1 MLSVRTDPPRSG
13 PERGRLSAYLDHQ
26 RATVLGTCERL
37 PAADLLRESVDGKVG
52 G

>member
-13 PERGRLSAYLDHQ
+13 PERGRLSAYPGHQ
-26 RATVLGTCERL
+26 RATGLGTCEGL
-37 PAADLLRESVDGKVG
+37 PMADLLREPVDGKVG